1 MPDRACL
8 RCAAPRTTSRYPL
21 TRLLPQ
27 RVTHTATTGEPQ
39 LMPATHPTRCPTTK
53 SSHSS
58 LRATD
63 RVAIR
68 RQPHARQRRAL
79 LHTRGGEAYSRT
91 QARRTC
97 ISAKLFGS
105 ALRAATT
112 ALGRP
117 LPSRP
122 AAPPTTR
129 RRTYLRMSAVYAT
142 IGISDALGASL
153 AVGNGTRN
161 SVRASF
167 SPVPLTASTGR
178 SRKSLPVE
186 RGGIPSTWDR
196 TRVHASRGH
205 TRRATGR
212 GGVRSSLLDEAAP
225 GPRARSGAHAP
236 PFSRRPLRGRR

>member
-1 MPDRACL
+1 
-8 RCAAPRTTSRYPL
+8 
-21 TRLLPQ
+21 
-27 RVTHTATTGEPQ
+27 
-39 LMPATHPTRCPTTK
+39 
-53 SSHSS
+53 
-58 LRATD
+58 
-63 RVAIR
+63 
-68 RQPHARQRRAL
+68 
-79 LHTRGGEAYSRT
+79 
-91 QARRTC
+91 
-97 ISAKLFGS
+97 
-105 ALRAATT
+105 
-112 ALGRP
+112 
-117 LPSRP
+117 
-122 AAPPTTR
+122 
-129 RRTYLRMSAVYAT
+129 MSPVYAT
-142 IGISDALGASL
+142 LGISDALGASL

-236 PFSRRPLRGRR
+236 PFSRRPLRGRGRLSEDMAHITSPTPAPCGAEAYANHPHQRKPTRRGRHNLLNYERTRSRGDLQSTERPTRRTPPRALPLAGPPRTGPPGAHPRPATSSTPPRRRPADPRITRRGRTYRGASTLSPRHGNGGS